1 MFLPKVSVD
10 YCQLRQKSVLQGD
23 IGDITNRELLDV
35 KVEDSR
41 LGLGVS
47 GLVSNANYN
56 VKRATFL
63 LFINSQFFY
72 CCSVLGQFLRFNQ

>member
-1 MFLPKVSVD
+1 MFLLNVSVD
-10 YCQLRQKSVLQGD
+10 YCKLRQKSVLQGD
-23 IGDITNRELLDV
+23 IDDITNRELLDV

-41 LGLGVS
+41 LGLEVS

-72 CCSVLGQFLRFNQ
+72 CCFVLAQSF